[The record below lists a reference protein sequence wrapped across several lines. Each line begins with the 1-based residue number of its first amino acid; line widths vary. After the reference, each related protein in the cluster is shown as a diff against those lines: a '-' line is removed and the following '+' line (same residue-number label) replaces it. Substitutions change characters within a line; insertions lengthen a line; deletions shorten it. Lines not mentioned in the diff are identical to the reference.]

1 MTPLT
6 RQILDGLA
14 ADDADAFLAASETIR
29 AFTWGT
35 ASNSGIVPPYAQ
47 ALAASPPA
55 IDDIA
60 AIKAVLIEYIQAGRG
75 SNLACAVHAVGTL
88 EGDDVIALLRE
99 ALAQHLRAFLGQNQ
113 IVGNLICAL
122 SNHGERVMSGQS
134 FSLFEIDKNVADAR
148 RYLARFGEVMPW

>member
-29 AFTWGT
+29 AFNWGT

-55 IDDIA
+55 VDDIA
-60 AIKAVLIEYIQAGRG
+60 AIKAALIEYIEASRG
-75 SNLACAVHAVGTL
+75 SNLARAVYAVGTL
-88 EGDDVIALLRE
+88 EDNDVIPLLRE
-99 ALAQHLRAFLGQNQ
+99 ALARHLRAFLGQNK

-122 SNHGERVMSGQS
+122 DNHGERVMSGQS
-134 FSLFEIDKNVADAR
+134 YSLFEIDKNVADAR
-148 RYLARFGEVMPW
+148 HYLARFGEVMPW